1 MTTITSNAV
10 GNTLT
15 GQTGA
20 GAFAGSDSPVFTTT
34 INTPQVEFS
43 GNNGLIDQNGNEI
56 LSLNPAGSA
65 VNYVQVTNAATGFGS
80 AIGAVGSDT
89 DVRLILA
96 SQGAGVVDIVGGSIA
111 HPIMSFSQTASGV
124 NFLET
129 HSAATGNPPLIKAA
143 GSDTNI
149 NISANGK
156 GTGSL
161 NINGAYT
168 LPATDGSASYVMATD
183 GSGNVSWTPGGSG
196 NWTLIATATAS
207 NSASL
212 DFTSISASSYIAHVL
227 VAENLVSA
235 VANQAI
241 NIQCSVAT
249 VFQTGNYYNAAINRN
264 TAFSTGTGGYNA
276 SIAYNPMSG
285 VGMQGASPY
294 GFSMVCYIYGAA
306 DTNNI
311 KNFNSMCA
319 GLVYNAAYYV
329 NCSGGGQFSQTAAV
343 DGFRVQMTSGNITS
357 GKVKLYGLS

>member
-1 MTTITSNAV
+1 MTTTSNAV

-15 GQTGA
+15 GATGT
-20 GAFAGSDSPVFTTT
+20 GQFVGNMSPTLV
-34 INTPQVEFS
+34 TPTLGVATATSLEFS
-43 GNNGLIDQNGNEI
+43 TNNGLIDSNGNPI
-56 LSLNPAGSA
+56 LPLSATASA
-65 VNYVQVTNAATGFGS
+65 VNAVTARN
-80 AIGAVGSDT
+80 
-89 DVRLILA
+89 
-96 SQGAGVVDIVGGSIA
+96 
-111 HPIMSFSQTASGV
+111 
-124 NFLET
+124 
-129 HSAATGNPPLIKAA
+129 AATGNPPALLAT

-149 NISANGK
+149 NLDLHGK
-156 GTGSL
+156 GTGSVTV
-161 NINGAYT
+161 NGAYT
-168 LPATDGSASYVMATD
+168 LPAADGSNGQVMTTN
-183 GSGNVSWTPGGSG
+183 GSGVLSFGSGGSG

-249 VFQTGNYYNAAINRN
+249 VFQTGNYYNAAIIRN
-264 TAFSTGTGGYNA
+264 TAFSTGTGGYNG
-276 SIAYNPMSG
+276 SIAYNPMTG

-306 DTNNI
+306 DTSNL

-329 NCSGGGQFSQTAAV
+329 NCSGGGQFSQLAAV
-343 DGFRVQMTSGNITS
+343 DGFRIQMTAGNITS